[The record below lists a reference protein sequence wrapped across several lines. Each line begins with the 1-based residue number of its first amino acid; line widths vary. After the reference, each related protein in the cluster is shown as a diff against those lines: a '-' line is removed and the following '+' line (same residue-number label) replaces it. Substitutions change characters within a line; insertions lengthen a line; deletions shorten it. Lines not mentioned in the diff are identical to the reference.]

1 MDLISTRPIES
12 PRDAPASLRQPS
24 IAGRMTGFTIV
35 ELLAV
40 LGIIVVLTGIA
51 VPTLKVLRDEARSTS
66 CRTAL
71 REIGLGI
78 SAYRANMGDRIP
90 SCEPLPAVVSD
101 GEVEGGL
108 PAVLDGYIDTDCTCW
123 VCSGDNDPESLSTG
137 TSYVY
142 VPGLLRY
149 LPQIQVSVGRA
160 LIPLVQSGEFSAER
174 LEMFRRNY
182 EANELTAIFDHS
194 RGRSLPILTDSQDRH
209 PNNGSVARNGLFFD
223 GSVGS
228 LTEELGD
235 FDDFP
240 EGRWGLDRK
249 ADELE
254 TP

>member
-1 MDLISTRPIES
+1 MDLMSTRSIET
-12 PRDAPASLRQPS
+12 PRASQASLHRPR
-24 IAGRMTGFTIV
+24 IAGRVTGFTIV